1 MALTSF
7 LKQNKLHDVFEK
19 SLAKQDKYFDLVWSA
34 RRPAID
40 APVEDWTF
48 YAYGTKTPTKVKEI
62 SEDSQILLARKA
74 VQKIV
79 EKYPEDYANLL
90 GEDGRFHHGFNS
102 GALAAFRYVLDII
115 ETGVEFAEDEF
126 PNLST

>member
-7 LKQNKLHDVFEK
+7 SKKQKLHDIFEK
-19 SLAKQDKYFDLVWSA
+19 SLAKQDKYFDLVWAA

-40 APVEDWTF
+40 APAEDWTYF
-48 YAYGTKTPTKVKEI
+48 GYGTTTPKKSRESTSTI
-62 SEDSQILLARKA
+62 ILQARKA
-74 VQKIV
+74 VQTIV
-79 EKYPEDYANLL
+79 EKYPADYANLL

-115 ETGVEFAEDEF
+115 ETGVEHAEEEF
-126 PNLST
+126 PNLDT

>member
-7 LKQNKLHDVFEK
+7 LRQQKLHDIFEK
-19 SLAKQDKYFDLVWSA
+19 VVAKQDKYSDLVWSA

-40 APVEDWTF
+40 APVEDWTY

-90 GEDGRFHHGFNS
+90 GDDGRFHHGFNS

-115 ETGVEFAEDEF
+115 ETGVEHAEEEF
-126 PNLST
+126 PNLDT

>member
-7 LKQNKLHDVFEK
+7 TTQQKLHDIFEK

-40 APVEDWTF
+40 APVDDWTF
-48 YAYGTKTPTKVKEI
+48 YAYGTKTPKKRREST
-62 SEDSQILLARKA
+62 SNSILQARKA

-79 EKYPEDYANLL
+79 EKYPEDYSLLL

-115 ETGVEFAEDEF
+115 ETGVEHAEGEF
-126 PNLST
+126 PNLDT

>member
-40 APVEDWTF
+40 APAEDWTYF
-48 YAYGTKTPTKVKEI
+48 GYGTKNPKKRREST
-62 SEDSQILLARKA
+62 SNSILQARKA
-74 VQKIV
+74 VQTIV

-90 GEDGRFHHGFNS
+90 GEDGRFYHGFNS

-115 ETGVEFAEDEF
+115 ETGVEHAEGEF
-126 PNLST
+126 PNLDT

>member
-40 APVEDWTF
+40 APVDDWTF
-48 YAYGTKTPTKVKEI
+48 YAYGTKTPKKRREST
-62 SEDSQILLARKA
+62 SNSILQARKA

-79 EKYPEDYANLL
+79 EKYPADYANLL
-90 GEDGRFHHGFNS
+90 GEDGRFYHGFNS
-102 GALAAFRYVLDII
+102 GALAAFRYVLGII
-115 ETGVEFAEDEF
+115 ETGVEHAEGEF
-126 PNLST
+126 PNLDT